1 MRRPPAKGQ
10 LKAELSKRF
19 HDEGREIYLPAAE

>member
-1 MRRPPAKGQ
+1 VKGG
-10 LKAELSKRF
+10 LAEMSECF